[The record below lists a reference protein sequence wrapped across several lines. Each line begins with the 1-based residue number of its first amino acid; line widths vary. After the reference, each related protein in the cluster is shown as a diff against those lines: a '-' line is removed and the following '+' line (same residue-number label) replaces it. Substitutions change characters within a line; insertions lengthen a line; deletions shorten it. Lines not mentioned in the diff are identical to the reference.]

1 MTFLAAMDE
10 NGFAQFASVANL
22 AHRARVTLEEGEAA
36 VKCLESVDVNS
47 SDPDNE
53 GRRIERVHGGWVILN
68 AEKYRG
74 LVTRAV
80 AQEKIRSR
88 VADFRER
95 KRTGIDAKI
104 KAQDSKC
111 ACCSQPFQSP
121 YKLYVVQDHNHATG
135 APRGIICQSCNKVV
149 GFVETG
155 RPTDHDKVPL
165 CRSYLERWGWSNAS
179 VTASNVPVTQS
190 GALANAGSGS
200 AQPVKT
206 ATALPGGRPGELPL
220 DVPPSP
226 PIDVPYPTI
235 VAEFHDACPSFPR
248 ITKLT
253 ESRKKAI
260 RARFIE
266 AEEPKIE
273 WFRSLFRKAQASDL
287 LSGRKKDWRAG
298 FDWLLNP
305 ANSVK
310 VMEGNYDN
318 RESNDVIGK
327 RSSMAG

>member
-1 MTFLAAMDE
+1 VYNKIFTKILDSSIWLETHPTRIVWFTFLAAMDE
-10 NGFAQFASVANL
+10 HGFAQFASIKNL
-22 AHRARVTLEEGEAA
+22 AHRARVTDDECETA
-36 VKCLESVDVNS
+36 VKCLESPDSNS

-53 GRRIERVHGGWVILN
+53 GRRIERVHGGWIVLN
-68 AEKYRG
+68 CEKYRV

-80 AQEKIRSR
+80 AQEKTRQR
-88 VADFRER
+88 VARFRAN
-95 KRTGIDAKI
+95 KRAAG
-104 KAQDSKC
+104 
-111 ACCSQPFQSP
+111 
-121 YKLYVVQDHNHATG
+121 N
-135 APRGIICQSCNKVV
+135 AP
-149 GFVETG
+149 
-155 RPTDHDKVPL
+155 
-165 CRSYLERWGWSNAS
+165 
-179 VTASNVPVTQS
+179 VTPSNVPVTPS

-206 ATALPGGRPGELPL
+206 ATALPGGWPGELPL

-287 LSGRKKDWRAG
+287 LSGRKKDWRSTR
-298 FDWLLNP
+298 P
-305 ANSVK
+305 TP
-310 VMEGNYDN
+310 
-318 RESNDVIGK
+318 
-327 RSSMAG
+327 